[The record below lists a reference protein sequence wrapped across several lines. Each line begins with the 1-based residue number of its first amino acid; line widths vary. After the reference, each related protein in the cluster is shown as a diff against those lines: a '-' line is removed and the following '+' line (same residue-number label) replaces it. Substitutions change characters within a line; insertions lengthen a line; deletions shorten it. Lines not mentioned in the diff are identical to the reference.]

1 MDNSRN
7 KRRAKRLDFPCEARI
22 CFLGQPEYVGIVVK
36 DISASGI
43 RIVVPARPVKIDEP
57 VDIKLR
63 LKGRD
68 IECRGKV
75 SWALML
81 RPGLGNVSITD
92 VGIEFINLGI
102 EDREFL
108 EKIIV

>member
-1 MDNSRN
+1 MDNSVN
-7 KRRAKRLDFPCEARI
+7 KRRAKRVDFLCEARV

-36 DISASGI
+36 DISASGM
-43 RIVVPARPVKIDEP
+43 RVVVPARPVKMGEP

-68 IECRGKV
+68 MDCRGKI

-81 RPGLGNVSITD
+81 RPGLGSVSITD
-92 VGIEFINLGI
+92 VGIEFVNLGT
-102 EDREFL
+102 EDKEFL